1 MQRLGVQNKLSSL
14 EKPKEFILF
23 SELFN
28 SEGNQLLT
36 STFKLKRN
44 VAKEYFQQ
52 QIGEMYAKVEAAE
65 AARAAANTKRART
78 GDAPNETG
86 QQGSQPSSARPW
98 GIFRLTP
105 TAGSSERRSLTAW
118 RH

>member
-1 MQRLGVQNKLSSL
+1 MQGSFEELCQNDGLKKAVADEMQRLGAENKLSSL

-44 VAKEYFQQ
+44 VAKDYFQR
-52 QIGEMYAKVEAAE
+52 QIGEMYQKVEAAE
-65 AARAAANTKRART
+65 AARAAQSRT
-78 GDAPNETG
+78 
-86 QQGSQPSSARPW
+86 
-98 GIFRLTP
+98 
-105 TAGSSERRSLTAW
+105 
-118 RH
+118 